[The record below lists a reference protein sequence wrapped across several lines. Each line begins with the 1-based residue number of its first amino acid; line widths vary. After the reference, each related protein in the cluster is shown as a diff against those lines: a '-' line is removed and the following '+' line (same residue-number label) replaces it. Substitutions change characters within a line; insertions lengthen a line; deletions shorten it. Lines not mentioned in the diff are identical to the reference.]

1 MKIYYKFSS
10 CKSSPIR
17 TIVNLNIICPS
28 KREIKHYFNEQPNKL
43 LAKLVIVFLQNNLFI
58 FQKRDTKNTKTNHY
72 ILLTNVSIKS
82 CITKYKPCSSSGKSL
97 LVVIVVFA
105 PREAR
110 AELG

>member
-1 MKIYYKFSS
+1 MLTEKYGYFLQTIFYK
-10 CKSSPIR
+10 K
-17 TIVNLNIICPS
+17 
-28 KREIKHYFNEQPNKL
+28 KL
-43 LAKLVIVFLQNNLFI
+43 LR

-105 PREAR
+105 PCEAR